1 MPELLLPGLMMILG
15 AALVP
20 VLPHMLRQVWM
31 LVLIAASAYQCWHID
46 PGVHLTTSVIGFDLI
61 LVRAEAITRPFEE
74 NGAMGLGLLLAE
86 VAWGKGQGRPDR
98 TMARSSPDCPSRARL

>member
-46 PGVHLTTSVIGFDLI
+46 PGVHLTASVIGFDLI
-61 LVRAEAITRPFEE
+61 LVRAEAITRPFALVFHIAAAL
-74 NGAMGLGLLLAE
+74 NVIYAMHEDSRMTAAKSSNTLG
-86 VAWGKGQGRPDR
+86 
-98 TMARSSPDCPSRARL
+98 